1 MKNMYIEKQ
10 RLNQW
15 WILSIIIILT
25 IIALSLLA
33 TSVYDNLFNDKKVDL
48 VDYFIPILIIGLCGF
63 ILRIRLITIINNKGI
78 SVNFYPFID
87 EFHPW
92 DKIDAVES
100 VQHKTINK
108 GIRWS
113 SKYGLSYSIKGNSGI
128 LIKYKSGEKFYIGS
142 ANPKVLIEE
151 MSHYR

>member
-1 MKNMYIEKQ
+1 MKNMYVEKQ

-15 WILSIIIILT
+15 WIISIIIILT
-25 IIALSLLA
+25 IIALSLLT

-48 VDYFIPILIIGLCGF
+48 VDYFIPLLIIGLCWF
-63 ILRIRLITIINNKGI
+63 ILSIRLITIINDKGI

-92 DKIDAVES
+92 EKIDTVES

-128 LIKYKSGEKFYIGS
+128 LIKYKNGENFYIGS
-142 ANPKVLIEE
+142 ANPKELIEE

>member
-1 MKNMYIEKQ
+1 MKKMYIEKQ

-15 WILSIIIILT
+15 WVLSIIIILT

-33 TSVYDNLFNDKKVDL
+33 TSIYDNLFNEKKMDL
-48 VDYFIPILIIGLCGF
+48 EDYFIPILIIGLCGF
-63 ILRIRLITIINNKGI
+63 IWSIRLITMIDDKGI
-78 SVNFYPFID
+78 SVNFYPFIN

-92 DKIDAVES
+92 DKIDSVES

-108 GIRWS
+108 GMRWS

-128 LIKYKSGEKFYIGS
+128 LIKYKSGETFYIGS

-151 MSHYR
+151 MSNYK